1 MKKNNFKIV
10 KIDKSKN
17 LFNYEKKILINEL
30 ILDLKLGYYDFEKE
44 KAQKVKFSL
53 EIDYQDKKPSNDKD
67 IKSIVNY
74 GTIVKFITKL
84 IKKKH
89 YNFLETLA
97 EAVFD
102 ELFKDKRI
110 AKIMLKIEKLE
121 ILKQCSS
128 VGIQI
133 TKKEVMISSEIGKEV
148 IKKELPLIPKL
159 PGVYRMLNDK
169 GDILYVGKAKNLPNR
184 LKSYVSEKNHIIR
197 TERMLSQTRKLEIT
211 TTSNES
217 EALLLEANLI
227 KKYKPKFNIL
237 LRDDKSFPFIFI
249 GNKDKWPQIKRHR
262 GKKTKKGFYFGPFA
276 SAGSANWTIKMIQK
290 IFHLRVCDDTVFKNR
305 ERPCILYQIKR
316 CSGPCVGY
324 IEKNEYKK
332 TVDDAIEFVSGKS
345 RKIQKSLSDQME
357 KASDNL
363 DFEKA
368 GILRD
373 RIKSLNII
381 QSSQRINEANLIEAD
396 VIAGYKESGK
406 TCIQVFFY
414 RSKQNW
420 GNQAFFPKH
429 DPDEKLSDILN
440 SFVSQFYENKSVPSS
455 IILSEEIKEK
465 ILIEKTLS
473 QKEEKQI
480 DISIAKKG
488 SKLKVIN
495 QAIKNAKDSLT
506 RKLYESQN
514 NRELFDAVANKFNLE
529 TNINLIEVYDNSHI
543 QGTNS
548 VGALIAY
555 GDEGF
560 IKKRYRKFNIKI
572 QKNEQDDYGMM
583 REVLNRR
590 FKRAIQEKDN
600 YLTFPDL
607 VLIDGG
613 KGQYSV
619 ARETLNELGLHDL
632 PIVAIAKGKQ
642 RNSGN
647 ETFFHNGKEFKFIK
661 NDPTLFFLQRIR
673 DESHRFAISAHRAKR
688 KKGISKSLLDQIE
701 GIGSIRK
708 RALLNHF
715 GSARAVESASLDEI
729 KSVEGVEAKV
739 AKKIYNFF
747 HE

>member
-1 MKKNNFKIV
+1 
-10 KIDKSKN
+10 
-17 LFNYEKKILINEL
+17 
-30 ILDLKLGYYDFEKE
+30 
-44 KAQKVKFSL
+44 
-53 EIDYQDKKPSNDKD
+53 
-67 IKSIVNY
+67 
-74 GTIVKFITKL
+74 
-84 IKKKH
+84 
-89 YNFLETLA
+89 
-97 EAVFD
+97 
-102 ELFKDKRI
+102 
-110 AKIMLKIEKLE
+110 
-121 ILKQCSS
+121 
-128 VGIQI
+128 
-133 TKKEVMISSEIGKEV
+133 MISSDIGKKV

-169 GDILYVGKAKNLPNR
+169 NEILYVGKAKNLPNR
-184 LKSYVSEKNHIIR
+184 LKSYIAEKNHVIR
-197 TERMLSQTRKLEIT
+197 TERMLSQTKKLEIT

-227 KKYKPKFNIL
+227 KKHKPKFNIL

-249 GNKDKWPQIKRHR
+249 GNKDKWPQIKRYR
-262 GKKTKKGFYFGPFA
+262 GKKDKEGFYFGPFA

-305 ERPCILYQIKR
+305 ERPCILYEIKR

-324 IEKNEYKK
+324 IKKEEYKK
-332 TVDDAIEFVSGKS
+332 TVNDAIEFVSGKS

-357 KASDNL
+357 KASEDL

-368 GILRD
+368 VILRD

-420 GNQAFFPKH
+420 GNQSFFPKH
-429 DPDEKLSDILN
+429 DPDEKLSNILN

-455 IILSEEIKEK
+455 IILSEQIEEK
-465 ILIEKTLS
+465 VLIEKTLS
-473 QKEEKQI
+473 QKEKKQI
-480 DISIAKKG
+480 NISVAKKG

-495 QAIKNAKDSLT
+495 NAIKNAKDSLN

-514 NRELFDAVANKFNLE
+514 NRELFDAVAKKFNLE

-548 VGALIAY
+548 VGALITY

-560 IKKRYRKFNIKI
+560 IKKRYRKFNIKV
-572 QKNEQDDYGMM
+572 QKNKQDDYGMM
-583 REVLNRR
+583 REILNRR
-590 FKRAIQEKDN
+590 FKRAVQEKDN

-607 VLIDGG
+607 VLVDGG

-619 ARETLNELGLHDL
+619 AREALNELGLHDI
-632 PIVAIAKGKQ
+632 PILAIAKGKF

-647 ETFFHNGKEFKFIK
+647 ETFFHNGKEFKFAK

-673 DESHRFAISAHRAKR
+673 DESHRFVISAHRAKR

-729 KSVEGVEAKV
+729 KSVEGVEVKV

>member
-1 MKKNNFKIV
+1 
-10 KIDKSKN
+10 
-17 LFNYEKKILINEL
+17 
-30 ILDLKLGYYDFEKE
+30 
-44 KAQKVKFSL
+44 
-53 EIDYQDKKPSNDKD
+53 
-67 IKSIVNY
+67 
-74 GTIVKFITKL
+74 
-84 IKKKH
+84 
-89 YNFLETLA
+89 
-97 EAVFD
+97 
-102 ELFKDKRI
+102 
-110 AKIMLKIEKLE
+110 
-121 ILKQCSS
+121 
-128 VGIQI
+128 
-133 TKKEVMISSEIGKEV
+133 MISSEIGKEV

-169 GDILYVGKAKNLPNR
+169 GEILYVGKAKNLPNR
-184 LKSYVSEKNHIIR
+184 LKSYIAEKNHIIR
-197 TERMLSQTRKLEIT
+197 TERMLSQTKKLEIT

-227 KKYKPKFNIL
+227 KKHKPKFNIL

-249 GNKDKWPQIKRHR
+249 GNKDVWPQIRRHR
-262 GKKTKKGFYFGPFA
+262 GKKTKEGFYFGPFA

-324 IEKNEYKK
+324 VEKEDYKK

-357 KASDNL
+357 KASEDL

-368 GILRD
+368 VILRD

-429 DPDEKLSDILN
+429 DPDESLSNILN

-455 IILSEEIKEK
+455 IIISEEIKEK
-465 ILIEKTLS
+465 NLIEKTLS
-473 QKEEKQI
+473 KKEGKQVNL
-480 DISIAKKG
+480 SVAKKG

-495 QAIKNAKDSLT
+495 QATKNAKESLN

-514 NRELFDAVANKFNLE
+514 NRELFDSVASKFNLE
-529 TNINLIEVYDNSHI
+529 TNINLVEVYDNSHI

-548 VGALIAY
+548 VGALIAF
-555 GDEGF
+555 GEEGF
-560 IKKRYRKFNIKI
+560 IKKRYRKFNIKSK
-572 QKNEQDDYGMM
+572 KNEQDDYGMM

-600 YLTFPDL
+600 YLSFPDL
-607 VLIDGG
+607 VIVDGG

-619 ARETLNELGLHDL
+619 ARDSLNELGLHEI
-632 PIVAIAKGKQ
+632 PIIAIAKGKF

-647 ETFFHNGKEFKFIK
+647 ETFFHNGKEYKFNK

-688 KKGISKSLLDQIE
+688 KRGISKSLLDQIE

-729 KSVEGVEAKV
+729 KSVEGVEEKV

>member
-1 MKKNNFKIV
+1 MV
-10 KIDKSKN
+10 
-17 LFNYEKKILINEL
+17 
-30 ILDLKLGYYDFEKE
+30 
-44 KAQKVKFSL
+44 
-53 EIDYQDKKPSNDKD
+53 
-67 IKSIVNY
+67 
-74 GTIVKFITKL
+74 
-84 IKKKH
+84 
-89 YNFLETLA
+89 
-97 EAVFD
+97 
-102 ELFKDKRI
+102 
-110 AKIMLKIEKLE
+110 
-121 ILKQCSS
+121 SS
-128 VGIQI
+128 D
-133 TKKEVMISSEIGKEV
+133 IGKEV
-148 IKKELPLIPKL
+148 IKKEIPLVPKL
-159 PGVYRMLNDK
+159 PGVYRMLNANNEV
-169 GDILYVGKAKNLPNR
+169 LYVGKAKNLPNR
-184 LKSYVSEKNHIIR
+184 LKSYISEKNHIIR
-197 TERMLSQTRKLEIT
+197 TERMLSQTKKLEIT

-227 KKYKPKFNIL
+227 KKFKPRYNIL

-249 GNKDKWPQIKRHR
+249 GNKDKWAQIKRHR
-262 GKKTKKGFYFGPFA
+262 GKKNKEGFFFGPFA

-290 IFHLRVCDDTVFKNR
+290 IFQLRVCDDTVFKNR

-324 IEKNEYKK
+324 VKENEYKK
-332 TVDDAIEFVSGKS
+332 SVEDAIEFVSGKS
-345 RKIQKSLSDQME
+345 RKIQKSLSTQME
-357 KASDNL
+357 NASENL

-368 GILRD
+368 AILRD

-381 QSSQRINEANLIEAD
+381 QSSQRVNEANLVEAD

-429 DPDEKLSDILN
+429 DPDEKLNEIIN

-465 ILIEKTLS
+465 NLIEQTLTK
-473 QKEEKQI
+473 KEGKQI
-480 DISIAKKG
+480 NISVAKKG

-495 QAIKNAKDSLT
+495 QAIKNAKDSLN

-514 NRELFDAVANKFNLE
+514 NKELFEEVAKKFNLE
-529 TNINLIEVYDNSHI
+529 TNINLVEVYDNSHI

-548 VGALIAY
+548 IGALITF

-572 QKNEQDDYGMM
+572 EKNEQDDYGMM

-590 FKRAIQEKDN
+590 FKRALQEKDN
-600 YLTFPDL
+600 YLTIPDL

-613 KGQYSV
+613 KGQYSA
-619 ARETLNELGLHDL
+619 ARETMNELGLHDI
-632 PIVAIAKGKQ
+632 PVIAIAKGKF

-647 ETFFHNGKEFKFIK
+647 ETFFHNGKEFKFQK
-661 NDPTLFFLQRIR
+661 NDPTLFFLQRLR

-729 KSVEGVEAKV
+729 KSVEGVEEKV

>member
-1 MKKNNFKIV
+1 MK
-10 KIDKSKN
+10 SS
-17 LFNYEKKILINEL
+17 
-30 ILDLKLGYYDFEKE
+30 DL
-44 KAQKVKFSL
+44 
-53 EIDYQDKKPSNDKD
+53 
-67 IKSIVNY
+67 
-74 GTIVKFITKL
+74 
-84 IKKKH
+84 
-89 YNFLETLA
+89 
-97 EAVFD
+97 
-102 ELFKDKRI
+102 
-110 AKIMLKIEKLE
+110 
-121 ILKQCSS
+121 
-128 VGIQI
+128 
-133 TKKEVMISSEIGKEV
+133 GKEV
-148 IKKELPLIPKL
+148 IKKELPLITKS
-159 PGVYRMLNDK
+159 PGVYRMINHK

-184 LKSYVSEKNHIIR
+184 LKSYVSEKNQIIR
-197 TERMLSQTRKLEIT
+197 TERMLSQTHKIEIT

-227 KKYKPKFNIL
+227 KKFKPKFNIL
-237 LRDDKSFPFIFI
+237 LKDDKSFPFIYI
-249 GNKDKWPQIKRHR
+249 GNKNKWPQLTKHR
-262 GKKTKKGFYFGPFA
+262 GKKDKDGFYFGPFA

-290 IFHLRVCDDTVFKNR
+290 IFQLRVCDDTVFKNR
-305 ERPCILYQIKR
+305 TRPCILYQIKR

-324 IEKNEYKK
+324 IDENEYKK
-332 TVDDAIEFVSGKS
+332 TVEDAIKFVSGKS
-345 RKIQKSLSDQME
+345 RKIQKNLSEQME
-357 KASDNL
+357 KASEEL

-368 GILRD
+368 AILRD

-381 QSSQRINEANLIEAD
+381 QSSQRINEANLVEAD

-406 TCIQVFFY
+406 TCVQVFFY

-429 DPDEKLSDILN
+429 DPDESLKDIIN
-440 SFVSQFYENKSVPSS
+440 SFVAQFYENKSVPKS
-455 IILSEEIKEK
+455 IILSEDIKEK
-465 ILIEKTLS
+465 SLLEKTLS
-473 QKEEKQI
+473 QKEKK
-480 DISIAKKG
+480 DINISVARKG

-495 QAIKNAKDSLT
+495 QAIKNAKDSLN

-514 NRELFDAVANKFNLE
+514 NKELFEEVSKKFNLE

-548 VGALIAY
+548 VGALITY

-583 REVLNRR
+583 KEVLNRR

-600 YLTFPDL
+600 FLSFPDL
-607 VLIDGG
+607 ILVDGG

-619 ARETLNELGLHDL
+619 ARDAMNELGLHDI
-632 PIVAIAKGKQ
+632 PIIAIAKGKY

-647 ETFFHNGKEFKFIK
+647 EKFFHNGKEYKFQK
-661 NDPTLFFLQRIR
+661 NDPTLFFLQRLR
-673 DESHRFAISAHRAKR
+673 DEAHRFAVSAHRAKR
-688 KKGISKSLLDQIE
+688 KKSISKSLLDQID

-715 GSARAVESASLDEI
+715 GSARAVESASIDEI
-729 KSVEGVEAKV
+729 NSVEGVEEKV

>member
-1 MKKNNFKIV
+1 
-10 KIDKSKN
+10 
-17 LFNYEKKILINEL
+17 
-30 ILDLKLGYYDFEKE
+30 
-44 KAQKVKFSL
+44 
-53 EIDYQDKKPSNDKD
+53 
-67 IKSIVNY
+67 
-74 GTIVKFITKL
+74 
-84 IKKKH
+84 
-89 YNFLETLA
+89 
-97 EAVFD
+97 
-102 ELFKDKRI
+102 
-110 AKIMLKIEKLE
+110 
-121 ILKQCSS
+121 
-128 VGIQI
+128 
-133 TKKEVMISSEIGKEV
+133 MISSEIGKDV
-148 IKKELPLIPKL
+148 IKRELPLIPKL

-169 GDILYVGKAKNLPNR
+169 DVILYVGKAKNLPNR

-197 TERMLSQTRKLEIT
+197 TERMLSQTKKIEIT

-237 LRDDKSFPFIFI
+237 LRDDKSFPFIYI
-249 GNKDKWPQIKRHR
+249 GNKDKWPQIRKHR
-262 GKKTKKGFYFGPFA
+262 GKKNKDGFFFGPFA

-316 CSGPCVGY
+316 CSGPCVGN
-324 IEKNEYKK
+324 INENDYKK
-332 TVDDAIEFVSGKS
+332 TVDSAMEFVAGKS
-345 RKIQKSLSDQME
+345 RKIQKNLSKQME
-357 KASDNL
+357 DASIEL

-368 GILRD
+368 AILRD

-429 DPDEKLSDILN
+429 DPDEKLNNIIN
-440 SFVSQFYENKSVPSS
+440 SFITQFYENKSVPKSV
-455 IILSEEIKEK
+455 ILSEDIKERL
-465 ILIEKTLS
+465 LIEKALS
-473 QKEEKQI
+473 KKENKQI
-480 DISIAKKG
+480 NISVAKKG

-495 QAIKNAKDSLT
+495 QAIKNAKDSLN

-514 NRELFDAVANKFNLE
+514 NRELFDKVSEKFNLE
-529 TNINLIEVYDNSHI
+529 PNINLIEVYDNSHI
-543 QGTNS
+543 QGSNS
-548 VGALIAY
+548 VGALITY

-572 QKNEQDDYGMM
+572 EKNEQDDYGMM
-583 REVLNRR
+583 KEVLNRR
-590 FKRAIQEKDN
+590 FKRAVEEKSN
-600 YLTFPDL
+600 YLSFPDL
-607 VLIDGG
+607 VLVDGG

-619 ARETLNELGLHDL
+619 ARETMNELGLHDI
-632 PIVAIAKGKQ
+632 PMIAIAKGKM

-647 ETFFHNGKEFKFIK
+647 ETFFHNGKEFKFSR
-661 NDPTLFFLQRIR
+661 NDPTLFFLQRLR

-688 KKGISKSLLDQIE
+688 KKGISKSLLDQID
-701 GIGSIRK
+701 GIGSVRK

-729 KSVEGVEAKV
+729 KSVNGVEEIV
-739 AKKIYNFF
+739 AKKIYNYF

>member
-1 MKKNNFKIV
+1 MGY
-10 KIDKSKN
+10 KS
-17 LFNYEKKILINEL
+17 
-30 ILDLKLGYYDFEKE
+30 
-44 KAQKVKFSL
+44 Q
-53 EIDYQDKKPSNDKD
+53 
-67 IKSIVNY
+67 
-74 GTIVKFITKL
+74 
-84 IKKKH
+84 
-89 YNFLETLA
+89 
-97 EAVFD
+97 
-102 ELFKDKRI
+102 
-110 AKIMLKIEKLE
+110 
-121 ILKQCSS
+121 
-128 VGIQI
+128 
-133 TKKEVMISSEIGKEV
+133 KKEVMISSEIGKEI

-159 PGVYRMLNDK
+159 PGVYKMLSDK
-169 GDILYVGKAKNLPNR
+169 DQILYVGKAKNLPNR

-197 TERMLSQTRKLEIT
+197 TERMLSQTRKIEIT

-227 KKYKPKFNIL
+227 KKHKPKFNIL

-249 GNKDKWPQIKRHR
+249 GNKDKWSQIKRHR
-262 GKKTKKGFYFGPFA
+262 GKKTKEGFYFGPFA

-324 IEKNEYKK
+324 IDESEYKR

-345 RKIQKSLSDQME
+345 RKIQKNLSDQME
-357 KASDNL
+357 KASESL

-381 QSSQRINEANLIEAD
+381 QSSQRINEANLVEAD
-396 VIAGYKESGK
+396 VIAAYKESGQ

-429 DPDEKLSDILN
+429 DPDENLGNILN

-455 IILSEEIKEK
+455 IILSQEIKEK
-465 ILIEKTLS
+465 ILIEKTLT
-473 QKEEKQI
+473 QKEGKQVN
-480 DISIAKKG
+480 ISVAKKG

-495 QAIKNAKDSLT
+495 QAIKNAKDSLN
-506 RKLYESQN
+506 RKLHETQN
-514 NRELFDAVANKFNLE
+514 NRELFESVVAKFNLE

-548 VGALIAY
+548 VGALISY

-560 IKKRYRKFNIKI
+560 IKKRYRKFNIKTK
-572 QKNEQDDYGMM
+572 KNEQDDYGMM
-583 REVLNRR
+583 KEVLTRR
-590 FKRAIQEKDN
+590 FKRAVQEKEGH
-600 YLTFPDL
+600 LSFPDL
-607 VLIDGG
+607 IFVDGG

-619 ARETLNELGLHDL
+619 ARETLNELGLHDIPL
-632 PIVAIAKGKQ
+632 IAIAKGKF

-647 ETFFHNGKEFKFIK
+647 ETFFHNGKEYKFSK

-673 DESHRFAISAHRAKR
+673 DESHRFAISAHRARR

-729 KSVEGVEAKV
+729 KSVEGVEEKV